1 MGSKTTQKTEIPAY
15 IEEAGKLAL
24 ERAKQIQAMGYVPYM
39 GPEVVAINPYEQA
52 VAQNVGGMASAFG
65 LSAPAAM
72 DMGGMPTVTQGGITG
87 YTSYPGYMSSLE
99 RLREVRPEMYDYF
112 SNLTRFDPITGALNP
127 EYDAMIEKIT
137 APKPA
142 QTAVGTGSSSEGFP
156 GVGYASVDDSFY
168 DPNEFDPLG
177 PTNRG
182 YSIDIGDVS
191 IPIGPQH
198 EGGEGG
204 EGGKSIVCTEMYRQ
218 TKLDDWSDAMKT
230 WYVYQK
236 KHLTPYHEIG
246 YHAVF
251 KPFVLGMKKSKLI
264 TKVGAYAAKKRTK
277 HLRYVLTKG
286 KSKSS
291 FVGKVI
297 CNILEPQ
304 MYLAGRVVSAIK
316 GGS

>member
-1 MGSKTTQKTEIPAY
+1 M
-15 IEEAGKLAL
+15 EEAGKLAV
-24 ERAKQIQAMGYVPYM
+24 EEAKKIKEMGYLPYF
-39 GPEVVAINPYEQA
+39 GPEVAAINPYEQA
-52 VAQNVGGMASAFG
+52 MAQNVGGMASAFG
-65 LSAPAAM
+65 MAAPAAL
-72 DMGGMPTVTQGGITG
+72 DMSGVDTATSGGLTG
-87 YTSYPGYMSSLE
+87 YTTAPAYFSALE
-99 RLREVRPEMYDYF
+99 RLRETRPDQYEF
-112 SNLTRFDPITGALNP
+112 FANLGRFDPITGAANP
-127 EYDAMIEKIT
+127 NYNPNPTTT
-137 APKPA
+137 APTPLGA
-142 QTAVGTGSSSEGFP
+142 GSGPEGFP

-177 PTNRG
+177 PTNIG
-182 YSIDIGDVS
+182 YSIDIGDTS

-198 EGGEGG
+198 GDGEGG
-204 EGGKSIVCTEMYRQ
+204 GGGKSIVCTEMYRQ

-264 TKVGAYAAKKRTK
+264 TKIGAYAAKKRTK

-291 FVGKVI
+291 FIGKVI
-297 CNILEPQ
+297 CSILEPQ